1 MIMRNSLL
9 ILFSFLLIMPS
20 VNAQSDPGMA
30 QVIDQVLSRA
40 ESQSLLLAKTMEEI
54 PDALPRTVDKEGKL
68 VTSNSAWWCSGF
80 FPGTLWYL
88 YENSGNKELEKYA
101 WMFTNRI
108 NKEQYNKGT
117 HDLGFMLYCSY
128 GNALRI
134 TDVDS
139 CKRVLLNG
147 AASLSSRFNGKVGC
161 IQSWGRSSKWQ
172 FPVIIDNMMN
182 LEFLM
187 WAAKA
192 SGDNRFR
199 DIAVTHANTT
209 ISNHFRPDYSSYHV
223 VSYVPETGKVEV
235 KCTHQ
240 GYSDESAWARGQV
253 WGLYGFGM
261 MYRETRDKRYL
272 DQAKRIAAFLM
283 NHPNMPADKIP
294 YWDFNAPDIPN
305 ALRDASAAAI
315 MASSLIELSQ
325 FVEEPLKQDYLAFA
339 ESQLR
344 TLASPQYLAET
355 GTNGCFILKHG
366 VGHLPGNSEVDVPL
380 TYGDYYFVEA
390 LLRYR
395 KLVLHR

>member
-20 VNAQSDPGMA
+20 VSAQSDPGMA

-134 TDVDS
+134 TGVDS

-272 DQAKRIAAFLM
+272 DQAKHIAAFLM

-294 YWDFNAPDIPN
+294 YFF
-305 ALRDASAAAI
+305 ASLY
-315 MASSLIELSQ
+315 MNTFSSRSGNVSSCFLNFSTLI
-325 FVEEPLKQDYLAFA
+325 
-339 ESQLR
+339 
-344 TLASPQYLAET
+344 
-355 GTNGCFILKHG
+355 
-366 VGHLPGNSEVDVPL
+366 VDL
-380 TYGDYYFVEA
+380 
-390 LLRYR
+390 
-395 KLVLHR
+395 

>member
-139 CKRVLLNG
+139 NVVERSMKSVALTRKNSLFVGSERGGKTFAVL
-147 AASLSSRFNGKVGC
+147 ASLVNTAKLNSVDPEAWLADVLERIISGKVTAS
-161 IQSWGRSSKWQ
+161 QMDTL
-172 FPVIIDNMMN
+172 FPWTWKANRESIADQ
-182 LEFLM
+182 ERR
-187 WAAKA
+187 AA
-192 SGDNRFR
+192 
-199 DIAVTHANTT
+199 
-209 ISNHFRPDYSSYHV
+209 
-223 VSYVPETGKVEV
+223 
-235 KCTHQ
+235 
-240 GYSDESAWARGQV
+240 
-253 WGLYGFGM
+253 
-261 MYRETRDKRYL
+261 
-272 DQAKRIAAFLM
+272 
-283 NHPNMPADKIP
+283 
-294 YWDFNAPDIPN
+294 
-305 ALRDASAAAI
+305 
-315 MASSLIELSQ
+315 
-325 FVEEPLKQDYLAFA
+325 
-339 ESQLR
+339 
-344 TLASPQYLAET
+344 
-355 GTNGCFILKHG
+355 
-366 VGHLPGNSEVDVPL
+366 
-380 TYGDYYFVEA
+380 
-390 LLRYR
+390 
-395 KLVLHR
+395 

>member
-20 VNAQSDPGMA
+20 VNAQSEPGMA

-108 NKEQYNKGT
+108 NKVQYNKGT

-147 AASLSSRFNGKVGC
+147 AASLSSRFNGKVGW
-161 IQSWGRSSKWQ
+161 IQSWG
-172 FPVIIDNMMN
+172 
-182 LEFLM
+182 
-187 WAAKA
+187 
-192 SGDNRFR
+192 
-199 DIAVTHANTT
+199 
-209 ISNHFRPDYSSYHV
+209 
-223 VSYVPETGKVEV
+223 
-235 KCTHQ
+235 
-240 GYSDESAWARGQV
+240 
-253 WGLYGFGM
+253 
-261 MYRETRDKRYL
+261 
-272 DQAKRIAAFLM
+272 
-283 NHPNMPADKIP
+283 
-294 YWDFNAPDIPN
+294 
-305 ALRDASAAAI
+305 
-315 MASSLIELSQ
+315 
-325 FVEEPLKQDYLAFA
+325 
-339 ESQLR
+339 
-344 TLASPQYLAET
+344 
-355 GTNGCFILKHG
+355 
-366 VGHLPGNSEVDVPL
+366 
-380 TYGDYYFVEA
+380 
-390 LLRYR
+390 
-395 KLVLHR
+395 